1 MRNLMPTIT
10 TPDGVFHDGNP
21 ATGVEGTI
29 VTATWTNDVQAS
41 VRDAQAEMIAV
52 LAMADMQ
59 PNPQKQNQLAEA
71 IRQIIGS
78 GDYVTHPYLKLELL
92 KKIDK
97 ADIAQQLGNDPAKVA
112 SQQLVTTELGKKAGV
127 ADVNGKLAKDQ
138 NGADIPDKQKFIDNL
153 GLPGKFQ
160 PKDDYVLHSYLKL
173 ELLKKIDKA
182 DIAHQLG
189 NDTTKVASQQLV
201 TTELGKKAGVGIS
214 YSKAESDNKY
224 QPKGNYALKSD
235 LDAYQKKT
243 LLVSGIKEIYNGAAL
258 NMGSTFTV
266 NEDLRGRMLYLQNSM
281 DRGFTPIVIPQDN
294 MTISS
299 VATSDSWYEVRLTN
313 SGRTFNVMIRNGG
326 VMVTRVF
333 VSV

>member
-189 NDTTKVASQQLV
+189 NDTTKVVSQNLL
-201 TTELGKKAGVGIS
+201 TTELGKKAAVGIS
-214 YSKAESDNKY
+214 YSK
-224 QPKGNYALKSD
+224 
-235 LDAYQKKT
+235 
-243 LLVSGIKEIYNGAAL
+243 
-258 NMGSTFTV
+258 
-266 NEDLRGRMLYLQNSM
+266 
-281 DRGFTPIVIPQDN
+281 
-294 MTISS
+294 
-299 VATSDSWYEVRLTN
+299 
-313 SGRTFNVMIRNGG
+313 
-326 VMVTRVF
+326 
-333 VSV
+333 

>member
-182 DIAHQLG
+182 DIAQQLG
-189 NDTTKVASQQLV
+189 NDPAKVASQQLV
-201 TTELGKKAGVGIS
+201 TTELGKKAAVGTS

-224 QPKGNYALKSD
+224 QPKGAESSELAIGINQKWTNVSSQRSPGVNYTNGLKKPLMINIYSEWSGNNAPWIKLYVAGALVAHSHVRYDQNLKVAFVTAIVPPGTTYS
-235 LDAYQKKT
+235 YQKEGT
-243 LLVSGIKEIYNGAAL
+243 
-258 NMGSTFTV
+258 TV
-266 NEDLRGRMLYLQNSM
+266 VVMELR
-281 DRGFTPIVIPQDN
+281 
-294 MTISS
+294 
-299 VATSDSWYEVRLTN
+299 
-313 SGRTFNVMIRNGG
+313 
-326 VMVTRVF
+326 
-333 VSV
+333 